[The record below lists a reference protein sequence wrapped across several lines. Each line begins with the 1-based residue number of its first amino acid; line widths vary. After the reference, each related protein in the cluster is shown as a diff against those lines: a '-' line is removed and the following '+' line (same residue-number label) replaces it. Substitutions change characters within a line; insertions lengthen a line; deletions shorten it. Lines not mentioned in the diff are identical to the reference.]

1 MWFYTCCHPVG
12 RYPNRFLDQ
21 PLVKMRALHWISYAY
36 GLDGYLHWGL
46 NCFAEGADPY
56 SEEGVSKNLPLGD
69 RAIMYP
75 GRDGPIGSLRWS
87 TMCDGLQDY
96 EYLHVLEERLDA
108 LKKKRGESIDWLDPR
123 QRPVELCRRVA
134 TSFYEHTRQPEVL
147 LATRREIAQE
157 IELLG
162 QSPLL
167 HVQTEPPEGTTI
179 PAGPRLIQVRG
190 VTEPGVLVKING
202 TAVQGMTAD
211 GIFAAASFLSGPDVT
226 IEASKAGR
234 TRKVVRSFR
243 LID

>member
-1 MWFYTCCHPVG
+1 
-12 RYPNRFLDQ
+12 
-21 PLVKMRALHWISYAY
+21 MRALHWISYVY

-75 GRDGPIGSLRWS
+75 GRNGPIGSLRWS
-87 TMCDGLQDY
+87 TMRDGLQDY

-108 LKKKRGESIDWLDPR
+108 LKKKRGESTDWLDPR

-134 TSFYEHTRQPEVL
+134 ASFYEHTRQPEVL

-167 HVQTEPPEGTTI
+167 YVQTEPPEGTTI
-179 PAGPRLIQVRG
+179 PAGPRLIHVRG
-190 VTEPGVLVKING
+190 VTEPGVSVKING

-211 GIFAAASFLSGPDVT
+211 GIFAAASFLSRPDVI

-243 LID
+243 LTD